1 MSGSATAGRQ
11 STPADEVHPVVD
23 GTGPV
28 DDRTDHGSL
37 GSDQPDRIMRRGF
50 GLLGRGI
57 KEQKGLFTISVL
69 GSVLFGAMTVADA
82 WVLGWA
88 TDNVIRPSFEQ
99 GDVTQGA
106 LLVAAAMFLAVA
118 MLRALGVIARRLV
131 GGIVYYRLVAAYR
144 RKVTR
149 QYLAL
154 PMSWHHRHPTGQLL
168 SNANADVEATWAVFM
183 PLPMAVGV
191 IAMLAAALVAMLEA
205 DVVLTLVG
213 LVVFPALFGINVFY
227 QRWLSPKVARAQ
239 ALRGDLSAV
248 AHESFDGAMVIKS
261 LGREADETERFAR
274 STNELRDANIA
285 VGRIRSVF
293 DPLLEA
299 LPNLGILLVIVLGIG
314 RVASG
319 AAEPGDV
326 VQVAYL
332 FTVVAFPVRAIG
344 WVLGELPRSV
354 VGWDRVDSVLQAKG
368 SMVYGT
374 GSLPGSGAVDLRLDD
389 VAYRFPTPTD
399 TASGEAA
406 AAAPGQEGR
415 RGVGD
420 VLRGIDLTVPRAS
433 VTALVGATGSGK
445 STLTSLLSRLVDPHR
460 GSVRLDGVDITG
472 LSHRELADAVAVV
485 PQSTFLFDDSV
496 RENVTLGGDV
506 SDDEVWQALRT
517 VQADGFVARLPAGLD
532 TQLGER
538 GTTLSGGQRQRLA
551 LARALV
557 RHPRLLVMDD
567 ATSAVDPEVEQRIL
581 RALAEETA
589 GGEGPTVLVVA
600 YRKATIALADDVVL
614 LDGGRVA
621 DRGSHAA
628 LVERSTVYRDIVDA
642 YDQARE
648 ARS

>member
-1 MSGSATAGRQ
+1 
-11 STPADEVHPVVD
+11 
-23 GTGPV
+23 
-28 DDRTDHGSL
+28 
-37 GSDQPDRIMRRGF
+37 MRRGF
-50 GLLGRGI
+50 GLLGQGI
-57 KEQKGLFTISVL
+57 TEQKGLFAISVV

-99 GDVTQGA
+99 GEVLQGA
-106 LLVAAAMFLAVA
+106 LWTSVGLFLGVAT
-118 MLRALGVIARRLV
+118 LRALGVIARRLI
-131 GGIVYYRLVAAYR
+131 GGIVYYRLVATYR

-205 DVVLTLVG
+205 DMVLTLVG

-227 QRWLSPKVARAQ
+227 QRWLSPRVAHAQ

-248 AHESFDGAMVIKS
+248 AHESFDGALVVKS

-274 STNELRDANIA
+274 STDELRDANIE
-285 VGRIRSVF
+285 VGKIRSIF

-299 LPNLGILLVIVLGIG
+299 LPNLGILLVIVLGVG

-354 VGWDRVDSVLQAKG
+354 VGWDRVDSVLQASG
-368 SMVYGT
+368 SMTYGAGT
-374 GSLPGSGAVDLRLDD
+374 LPGAGAVDLDLRG
-389 VAYRFPTPTD
+389 VSYRFD
-399 TASGEAA
+399 D
-406 AAAPGQEGR
+406 AAPSSDG
-415 RGVGD
+415 GD
-420 VLRGIDLTVPRAS
+420 VLHGVDLHVPSGS

-445 STLTSLLSRLVDPHR
+445 STLTTLLSRLVDPYA
-460 GSVRLDGVDITG
+460 GTVELDGHDVAG
-472 LSHRELADAVAVV
+472 LTHRALADAVAVV
-485 PQSTFLFDDSV
+485 PQTTFLFDDSV
-496 RENVTLGGDV
+496 RENVTLGADV
-506 SDDEVWQALRT
+506 SDDDVWDALRT
-517 VQADGFVARLPAGLD
+517 VQADGFVARLAAGLD

-557 RHPRLLVMDD
+557 RRPRLLVMDD

-581 RALAEETA
+581 RALAERTA
-589 GGEGPTVLVVA
+589 DGGGPTVLVVA
-600 YRKATIALADDVVL
+600 YRKATIALADEVVL

-621 DRGSHAA
+621 ERGTHGE
-628 LVERSTVYRDIVDA
+628 LMTRSAVYRDLVDA

-648 ARS
+648 ATA

>member
-1 MSGSATAGRQ
+1 MSGRTTLRPTLDDGAGGVPEGLVEE
-11 STPADEVHPVVD
+11 PADTAD
-23 GTGPV
+23 
-28 DDRTDHGSL
+28 L
-37 GSDQPDRIMRRGF
+37 GSAEPDRIMRRGF

-57 KEQKGLFTISVL
+57 GEQRWLFSLSVV

-88 TDNVIRPSFEQ
+88 TDNVIRPSFER
-99 GDVTQGA
+99 GEVLQGA
-106 LLVAAAMFLAVA
+106 LWAAVGMFMLVA
-118 MLRALGVIARRLV
+118 MLRALGVIGRRLI
-131 GGIVYYRLVAAYR
+131 GGIVYYRLVATYR

-149 QYLAL
+149 KYLVL

-168 SNANADVEATWAVFM
+168 SNANADVEAAWAVFM

-191 IAMLAAALVAMLEA
+191 IAMLAAALVAMIEA
-205 DVVLTLVG
+205 DLVLTLVG

-239 ALRGDLSAV
+239 SLRGDLSAV
-248 AHESFDGAMVIKS
+248 AHESFDGAMVVKS

-274 STNELRDANIA
+274 ATEELRDANIQ
-285 VGRIRSVF
+285 VGRIRSIF

-299 LPNLGILLVIVLGIG
+299 LPNLGILLVIVLGVG

-354 VGWDRVDSVLQAKG
+354 VGWDRVDNVLSTRGQ
-368 SMVYGT
+368 MVYGD
-374 GSLPGSGAVDLRLDD
+374 GMVPGSGAVDLRLRG
-389 VAYRFPTPTD
+389 VTHRF
-399 TASGEAA
+399 G
-406 AAAPGQEGR
+406 APGGAVEQSGSPDHVLD
-415 RGVGD
+415 GLDLD
-420 VLRGIDLTVPRAS
+420 VPAGT

-445 STLTSLLSRLVDPHR
+445 STVTTLLSRLVDPTS
-460 GSVRLDGVDITG
+460 GTVELDGIDLRDLT
-472 LSHRELADAVAVV
+472 HDAVAQTVAVV
-485 PQSTFLFDDSV
+485 PQGTFLFDDSV
-496 RENVTLGGDV
+496 RENVSLGADV
-506 SDDEVWQALRT
+506 SDDDIWQALRL
-517 VQADGFVARLPAGLD
+517 VQADGFVAALDRGLD

-557 RHPRLLVMDD
+557 RRPRLLVMDD

-581 RALAEETA
+581 RALAERTS
-589 GGEGPTVLVVA
+589 GGDGPTVVVVA
-600 YRKATIALADDVVL
+600 YRKATIALADEVVL
-614 LDGGRVA
+614 LEEGRI
-621 DRGSHAA
+621 
-628 LVERSTVYRDIVDA
+628 VERGTHTELLARSHTYRDLVDA
-642 YDQARE
+642 YDQARK
-648 ARS
+648 S

>member
-1 MSGSATAGRQ
+1 MSGRT
-11 STPADEVHPVVD
+11 TTEVRED
-23 GTGPV
+23 GTVPGEQPV
-28 DDRTDHGSL
+28 DDAVAAESGAEPDRGSL
-37 GSDQPDRIMRRGF
+37 GSATPDRIMRRGF

-57 KEQKGLFTISVL
+57 REQKLLFTISAV

-88 TDNVIRPSFEQ
+88 TDNVIRPSFAAGE
-99 GDVTQGA
+99 VTTGA
-106 LLVAAAMFLAVA
+106 LWVAVLLFISVA
-118 MLRALGVIARRLV
+118 LLRALGVIARRLI
-131 GGIVYYRLVAAYR
+131 GGIVYYRLVATYR

-149 QYLAL
+149 KYLVL

-168 SNANADVEATWAVFM
+168 SNANADVEAAWAVFM

-227 QRWLSPKVARAQ
+227 QRWLSPKAARAQ

-248 AHESFDGAMVIKS
+248 AHESFDGAMVVKS

-274 STNELRDANIA
+274 ATDELRDANIE
-285 VGRIRSVF
+285 VGRIRSIF

-299 LPNLGILLVIVLGIG
+299 LPNLGVLLVIILGVG

-354 VGWDRVDSVLQAKG
+354 VGWDRVESVLSSQG
-368 SMVYGT
+368 QMPYGDRE
-374 GSLPGSGAVDLRLDD
+374 LSGQGPARLELRD
-389 VAYRFPTPTD
+389 VAYRFD
-399 TASGEAA
+399 DAD
-406 AAAPGQEGR
+406 R
-415 RGVGD
+415 D
-420 VLRGIDLTVPRAS
+420 VLSGFDLDVPAGS
-433 VTALVGATGSGK
+433 VTALVGSTGSGK
-445 STLTSLLSRLVDPHR
+445 STVTTLLSRLVDPTHGR
-460 GSVRLDGVDITG
+460 VLLDGVDLRDLT
-472 LSHRELADAVAVV
+472 HAAVADAVAVV
-485 PQSTFLFDDSV
+485 PQGTFLFDDTV
-496 RENVTLGGDV
+496 RENVALGADV
-506 SDDEVWQALRT
+506 DDEAVWAALRT
-517 VQADGFVARLPAGLD
+517 VQADAFVARLPKGLD

-557 RHPRLLVMDD
+557 RRPRLLVMDD

-581 RALAEETA
+581 RALAERTRGA
-589 GGEGPTVLVVA
+589 GGTGPTVLVVA

-614 LDGGRVA
+614 LESGRI
-621 DRGSHAA
+621 
-628 LVERSTVYRDIVDA
+628 VERGTHTELTERSERYRDLVDA